1 MRCESGKCVLIED
14 EEQFEI
20 VRILDHRGRNLGE
33 KATSVSSLFVGLAM
47 GLSTTHGNQKKIYR
61 PGVAK
66 GLAKKPLVTTGSLLN
81 SNCLPIKE
89 YYGATVSNAKTSLSR
104 HTAQCLL
111 LQLQSV
117 QLHAT
122 VALSDVG
129 EHTYLSSNQ

>member
-20 VRILDHRGRNLGE
+20 VRILDHRGRKLGE
-33 KATSVSSLFVGLAM
+33 KATSLSSLFVGLAM
-47 GLSTTHGNQKKIYR
+47 GLSTTHGNQKRIYR
-61 PGVAK
+61 I
-66 GLAKKPLVTTGSLLN
+66 AKKPLVTTGSLLN
-81 SNCLPIKE
+81 SNSLPIRE

-104 HTAQCLL
+104 HRAQCLL

-122 VALSDVG
+122 VALSDVDVA
-129 EHTYLSSNQ
+129 

>member
-20 VRILDHRGRNLGE
+20 VRILDHRGRKLGE
-33 KATSVSSLFVGLAM
+33 KATSLSSLFVGLAM
-47 GLSTTHGNQKKIYR
+47 GLSTTHGNQKRIYR
-61 PGVAK
+61 V
-66 GLAKKPLVTTGSLLN
+66 AKKPLVTTGSLLN
-81 SNCLPIKE
+81 SNSLPIRE

-104 HTAQCLL
+104 HRAQCLL

-129 EHTYLSSNQ
+129 EHTYSSSNQ